1 MQEFGSLLLN
11 LIPLFLAII
20 LFIVIF
26 NVWYVYYSVK
36 RQTMDAFKE
45 FEYQIKLRI
54 SLIGDM
60 LSEIGKYAKSKNPF
74 EREFKEVLKKVGKV
88 SFTDIG
94 QSVVREVD
102 DIFKSAIK
110 MAEKYPK
117 LISSEKFKNMRK
129 EIEKVDEAMKAA
141 QEAYFK
147 SSGVL
152 SGFLSK
158 IPFDFSKCNCCNIDK
173 KEEKYESE
181 TVAPEKEKVSLKKKT
196 KSVSKKIKEETP
208 KKPETKKKNIKKS
221 DKK

>member
-1 MQEFGSLLLN
+1 
-11 LIPLFLAII
+11 
-20 LFIVIF
+20 
-26 NVWYVYYSVK
+26 
-36 RQTMDAFKE
+36 MDAFKE
-45 FEYQIKLRI
+45 FEYQIRLRI

-60 LSEIGKYAKSKNPF
+60 IAEISKYAKNKNPF
-74 EREFKEVLKKVGKV
+74 EQEFKEVIKKVGKV
-88 SFTDIG
+88 SFTNVG
-94 QSVVREVD
+94 QSVVKEVD

-117 LISSEKFKNMRK
+117 LISSEKFKSMRK

-141 QEAYFK
+141 QDAYFK

-158 IPFDFSKCNCCNIDK
+158 IPFDFSACKCCNVDK

-181 TVAPEKEKVSLKKKT
+181 AVVPEKKKSSPNKKKNTNKVSGKEKVEL
-196 KSVSKKIKEETP
+196 P
-208 KKPETKKKNIKKS
+208 KKVVTKKKPIKKN